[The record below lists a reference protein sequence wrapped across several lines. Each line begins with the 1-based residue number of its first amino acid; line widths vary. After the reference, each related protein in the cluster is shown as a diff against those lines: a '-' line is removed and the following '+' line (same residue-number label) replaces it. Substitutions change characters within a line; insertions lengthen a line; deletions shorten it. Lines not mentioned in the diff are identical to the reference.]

1 MAEAE
6 EENKKINKSE
16 EKINDT
22 KKKSIKSSQQLK
34 QLASDIVW
42 FCYKYQKK
50 KYLITP
56 SLIF

>member
-6 EENKKINKSE
+6 EENKKIDKSE

-34 QLASDIVW
+34 QLASDIGQL
-42 FCYKYQKK
+42 YQTLVKHK
-50 KYLITP
+50 HHFKNL
-56 SLIF
+56 